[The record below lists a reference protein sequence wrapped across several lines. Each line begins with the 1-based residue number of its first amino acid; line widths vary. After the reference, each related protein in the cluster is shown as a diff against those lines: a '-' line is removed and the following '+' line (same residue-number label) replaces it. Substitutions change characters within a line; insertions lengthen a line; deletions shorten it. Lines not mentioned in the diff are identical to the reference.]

1 MKRVSIV
8 REVTHKKKKK
18 KKKKEKVSM
27 FLYLVSKIAI
37 NIEG

>member
-1 MKRVSIV
+1 MMRVSIV
-8 REVTHKKKKK
+8 REVTHKK
-18 KKKKEKVSM
+18 EEEEERKVSI

>member
-1 MKRVSIV
+1 MMRVSIV
-8 REVTHKKKKK
+8 REVTHKK
-18 KKKKEKVSM
+18 EEERIVSI